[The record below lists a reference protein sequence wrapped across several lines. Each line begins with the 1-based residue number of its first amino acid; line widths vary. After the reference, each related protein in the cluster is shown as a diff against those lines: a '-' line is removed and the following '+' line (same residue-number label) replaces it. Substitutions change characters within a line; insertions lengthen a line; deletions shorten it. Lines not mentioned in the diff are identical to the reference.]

1 MKKTVSITENKDFKR
16 LYYRGKSTANE
27 CLAVYWRRS
36 GGKGCRLGI
45 TVSGKIGK
53 AVVRNRIRRLI
64 RESYRLMEDRVL
76 PGHDIVIVARGRAA
90 SADYRYVSSSLERA
104 FLKSGLIK

>member
-1 MKKTVSITENKDFKR
+1 MVND
-16 LYYRGKSTANE
+16 
-27 CLAVYWRRS
+27 CLAVYWRKN
-36 GGKGCRLGI
+36 GGKVCRLGI
-45 TVSGKIGK
+45 TVSGRIGK

-76 PGHDIVIVARGRAA
+76 PGHDIVVVARGRAVG
-90 SADYRYVSSSLERA
+90 ADYRYVSSSLERA